1 MERVLD
7 NRDAS
12 WRRLGDF
19 ILRETETFDF
29 EAPLGIP
36 LSGFRHEYEWYVRED
51 VVVRSPVR
59 FDGVEIDEET
69 RQKYETDWLRERI
82 AADAEL
88 IGDDQAAVTLNTGA
102 ILEELG
108 GVEVVGFGAAVAHTR
123 DLFVMLETD
132 RLTATEVGRAL
143 RRPRA
148 SLVDR
153 IALADTDELEG
164 FVERTAEAQTAGVA
178 DDTDNTVLLDSA
190 RLEPRFISEAYFME
204 FTFEPGN

>member
-1 MERVLD
+1 M
-7 NRDAS
+7 
-12 WRRLGDF
+12 
-19 ILRETETFDF
+19 
-29 EAPLGIP
+29 
-36 LSGFRHEYEWYVRED
+36 
-51 VVVRSPVR
+51 R

-69 RQKYETDWLRERI
+69 RQKYEADWLRQERRRRGRFDGRRRTVSRRDTEDNIAITIERSWGGEVSAPLRERI

-178 DDTDNTVLLDSA
+178 DDTDDTVLLDSA